1 MVSRNHKHHFLTLYF
16 NVAFFFFKV
25 KEGLFRE
32 KRTPQTEC
40 GSSWKAREA
49 PGYGIV
55 SFYVVVAIQ
64 LLSRVGLFSTTWT
77 SACQA
82 SLSFTMFQTLLKL
95 IFIEL
100 MMLSYHIIL
109 SCLLLL
115 SSICTSIRVF
125 SSESALCIRWP
136 TYWSFSFSIS
146 LSSEYSG
153 LIFFRIDWFHFL
165 AGQLFVTLGTEDH
178 QAPLSL
184 GFSKQTYWSE
194 LPGHSPGNLL
204 DPGIK
209 PASLVSPPLAG
220 GSLPL
225 SPPGKKILLSKSF
238 NSLL

>member
-1 MVSRNHKHHFLTLYF
+1 MRHIHSAYYIILYMYCHIMVSRNHKHHFLTLYF

-55 SFYVVVAIQ
+55 SFYVVAIQ

-100 MMLSYHIIL
+100 MMPSKHLIL
-109 SCLLLL
+109 CFPPPFLLPL
-115 SSICTSIRVF
+115 IFPGVRVF
-125 SSESALCIRWP
+125 SNELALCIRWP
-136 TYWSFSFSIS
+136 KCWSFSFSIS
-146 LSSEYSG
+146 PSKEYSG
-153 LIFFRIDWFHFL
+153 LISFRIDWFDLL
-165 AGQLFVTLGTEDH
+165 AAQGTLR
-178 QAPLSL
+178 
-184 GFSKQTYWSE
+184 
-194 LPGHSPGNLL
+194 
-204 DPGIK
+204 
-209 PASLVSPPLAG
+209 
-220 GSLPL
+220 
-225 SPPGKKILLSKSF
+225 
-238 NSLL
+238 SLL